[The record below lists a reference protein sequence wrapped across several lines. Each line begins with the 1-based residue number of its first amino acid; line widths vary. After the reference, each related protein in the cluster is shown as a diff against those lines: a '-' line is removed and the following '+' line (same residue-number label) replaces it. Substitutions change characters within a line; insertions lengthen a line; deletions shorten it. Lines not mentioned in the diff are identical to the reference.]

1 MSDSVLASYENNS
14 GSDALYTGLL
24 ATLKPSATQLLI
36 HCNHTQITDCIKL
49 TLLDLCLKQVIHIK
63 KSPLVSPDKKESIIE
78 TGAQFN
84 TYQADSFEYYF
95 TRILSPNITYPLSNY
110 IKKIHSDLPD
120 DYSCYQ
126 KIITSAQT
134 SSYFNKGWFCRF
146 FQLTKLNPKGKKVA
160 EHLSKTI
167 SNIDNSLVNLIKEN
181 PLQATSII
189 EELSGNIFLL
199 SALNFEIFEHLK
211 NALFSIESINQEL
224 TKILDVFYLTDNTYV
239 VSDVYDYFSKIRD
252 TFC

>member
-36 HCNHTQITDCIKL
+36 HCNDTQITDCIKL

-63 KSPLVSPDKKESIIE
+63 KSSLVSPNKKESIIE

-95 TRILSPNITYPLSNY
+95 TRILSHNITYPLPNY

-134 SSYFNKGWFCRF
+134 TAYFNKGWFCRF

-160 EHLSKTI
+160 EHLNQSLAH
-167 SNIDNSLVNLIKEN
+167 IDNNLVQLINQKPAEATTLIKN
-181 PLQATSII
+181 LG
-189 EELSGNIFLL
+189 GNVFLL
-199 SALNFEIFEHLK
+199 TALNFEIFEHLK
-211 NALFSIESINQEL
+211 TALSAIERIHQEL
-224 TKILDVFYLTDNTYV
+224 PKILDVLYLSENTYII
-239 VSDVYDYFSKIRD
+239 SDMYDYFSKLREQLR
-252 TFC
+252 